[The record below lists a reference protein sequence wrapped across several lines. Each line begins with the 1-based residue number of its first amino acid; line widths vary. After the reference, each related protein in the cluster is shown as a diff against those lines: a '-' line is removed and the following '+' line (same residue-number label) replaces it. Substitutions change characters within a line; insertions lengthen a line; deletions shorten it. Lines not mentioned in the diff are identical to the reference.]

1 MKKAKLNDGTEL
13 FCLLRPEAIVL
24 DYHVAG
30 YLDHGIT
37 LQADSVIFDVGANIG
52 VLGVRMVQRYPQ
64 AHVYAFEPIQPIFE
78 VLAANAQLH
87 GGGRLHPI
95 NCGVGSAPG
104 RLKFTYYPH
113 SPALSTS
120 NPGQW
125 DEDPEALVRAVK
137 GTTQHAPPQLWWMS
151 YLPAFVHRIVAKRM
165 RAGGI
170 VVDCPLRTIS
180 DVMQEQGIARID
192 LLKID
197 CEGAEWEVL
206 MGIQAEDWPKIQ
218 QVVVEVHDHDGRA
231 EQVRALLQGHG
242 FSRITAEQEK
252 ALEGTELINMFAV
265 R

>member
-30 YLDHGIT
+30 YLDHGIE
-37 LQADSVIFDVGANIG
+37 LKADSVIFDVGANIG

-64 AHVYAFEPIQPIFE
+64 AHVYAFEPIGPIYE
-78 VLAANAQLH
+78 VLAANAKLH

-104 RLKFTYYPH
+104 RLQFTYYPN

-125 DEDPEALVRAVK
+125 DDDPEALVRAVK
-137 GTTQHAPPQLWWMS
+137 GTTQHAPPQLWWMG

-170 VVDCPLRTIS
+170 LIDCPLRTLS
-180 DVMQEQGIARID
+180 EVMQTEGIRHID

-206 MGIQAEDWPKIQ
+206 MGIQDKDWPKIR

-231 EQVRALLQGHG
+231 EQVRARLQGHG